1 MPDRI
6 FLTGAS
12 GYIGGAVAATLR
24 ASGYEIVALVRSSG
38 AATRLESAGFTVLRG
53 DLADAGGLTAAARAC
68 DAVVHAAMQWGER
81 AGALD
86 DAAVTA
92 MLDAMAGTDKTFLYT
107 SGVWVFGSTGGRIAG
122 ESAPV
127 RPPPVVAWR
136 PAVERRV
143 LDARER
149 KVRGIVVSPA
159 HVHGRGGGMG
169 PKMVRQARETGVVRM
184 VGDGSNHVTFVHID
198 DLADLYLRALERSA
212 AGELY
217 IAAHGPAIR
226 LRDVADA
233 AARAGGG
240 RVEPWPLEEA
250 RRKLGPIAD
259 ALVLDQRIASTKA
272 GRLLG
277 WVARGPGVLE
287 ELHA

>member
-24 ASGYEIVALVRSSG
+24 ASGYEIVALARSG
-38 AATRLESAGFTVLRG
+38 AAATGLESAGFTVLRG
-53 DLADAGGLTAAARAC
+53 DLADTGGLAAAARSC

-92 MLDAMAGTDKTFLYT
+92 MLDAIAGTDKTLLYT
-107 SGVWVFGSTGGRIAG
+107 SGVWVFGSTG
-122 ESAPV
+122 
-127 RPPPVVAWR
+127 
-136 PAVERRV
+136 
-143 LDARER
+143 ER
-149 KVRGIVVSPA
+149 KVRSMVISPA
-159 HVHGRGGGMG
+159 HVYGRGGGMG
-169 PKMVRQARETGVVRM
+169 PRMVRQARETGVIRM
-184 VGDGSNHVTFVHID
+184 VGDGSNHVSFVHI
-198 DLADLYLRALERSA
+198 
-212 AGELY
+212 G
-217 IAAHGPAIR
+217 
-226 LRDVADA
+226 DVADA
-233 AARAGGG
+233 AAHAGGG
-240 RVEPWPLEEA
+240 YVEPWPLEEA

-277 WVARGPGVLE
+277 WVARGRGVLE
-287 ELHA
+287 ELDA